1 MAMQEQ
7 FRKAVVQSRKANRLR
22 EDSMLGRV
30 AHEVG
35 LNTNEVAD
43 HNWKPHTN

>member
-7 FRKAVVQSRKANRLR
+7 LRKAVVQNRKANRLR
-22 EDSMLGRV
+22 EDSMLGRL

-35 LNTNEVAD
+35 LNNREVTE
-43 HNWKPHTN
+43 HNWKPHTC

>member
-7 FRKAVVQSRKANRLR
+7 LRKAVVQNRKANKLR

-35 LNTNEVAD
+35 LNANEVAD